1 MKKNGDIVLEGKN
14 LQLDG
19 SGKINMKASSD
30 VVLVGSKVTSN

>member
-14 LQLDG
+14 LQLDD

-30 VVLVGSKVTSN
+30 VVLEGSKVTSN